1 MRFIQD
7 RGLADAQGKLEAAE
21 ALAEAAALR
30 EERFSRDVPPPSPVG
45 AGLVGL
51 PTGSGVDSAVQC
63 SMAETETLLM
73 LRKPRSHREH
83 PERPRQINGF
93 WLPGKGEGFTA
104 ALLSER
110 TRPAPLAMEQV
121 GQAPRRAP
129 VLGSLAPADLT
140 SAERFNFPKDGGL
153 LPENAGAFLPAL
165 PEGVATPRG
174 FRASP
179 PPWSASTA
187 AAVRPPPPCV
197 SCGPLQPSG
206 EFRRALRAAAVLR
219 RPGGPQDAGPAAEG
233 RRGGRLATVYLS
245 AMPDGRQHKTRG
257 TLAFS
262 HKIFHT
268 KFEKTHKI

>member
-187 AAVRPPPPCV
+187 AAVRTPPPH
-197 SCGPLQPSG
+197 
-206 EFRRALRAAAVLR
+206 RAA
-219 RPGGPQDAGPAAEG
+219 
-233 RRGGRLATVYLS
+233 S
-245 AMPDGRQHKTRG
+245 C
-257 TLAFS
+257 
-262 HKIFHT
+262 
-268 KFEKTHKI
+268 